1 MLISIYSINWCSM
14 LSNVAQIGNYV
25 IKNEEKDLNNPLS
38 ILVEN
43 PNVKGNYKD
52 ILKITFDYN
61 TLEYLGVYID
71 EFDKGKILK
80 LMYKAGASNGAD
92 FSPTSKITEPEKTLK
107 KKIIKAVSETRKY
120 KDYKESHLLK
130 KLEKSL
136 KDNED
141 KILKDIIDKKGKD
154 GTILTI
160 TFRDGENEYFVGD
173 IQEFRNYFIYKATM
187 DYYYIKTG
195 NINSKSSGVC
205 SICNEENEEVYG
217 LFRKFGFYTVD
228 KIGNVSGFNPNE
240 AWKTFPICLKCALAV
255 EEGKKYLDENLRG
268 RFYGTEFYMIP
279 KVLFDKDMERI
290 LNRYNDLVKNVG
302 INKDYSRNEKHLL
315 RFLKN
320 RDIYCYTTFMFF
332 NEGNDF
338 KVLQMI
344 EDVLP
349 SRFSILYNAM
359 EKTENMPVFK
369 SYKINADLKRL
380 NKDQREYLTSIF
392 KNSEDLEGLKFLF
405 GYIKE
410 FVDVDNDNEVFLK
423 LMNSVFSNEKIDYH
437 YLINQFISKIR
448 REFTNNKSIS
458 LSAYKSF
465 MVIYFL
471 INTNLLNTNLKPRG
485 EIITEKSTYDY
496 SEIDKFFEDYGEF
509 FNSEDK
515 KTVFLTG
522 VLVNKLLN
530 LQYQKRQSKPFLA
543 KLHGLKLDKSK
554 VENIFKE
561 ATQKLMEYG
570 QEDNIN
576 YYSRLKEETARRF
589 IESGGNWNLSNNEIS
604 YIFSL
609 GISMSSVFDNL
620 HKNNNEGEEN
630 EQY

>member
-1 MLISIYSINWCSM
+1 M
-14 LSNVAQIGNYV
+14 LSSVAQIGNYL
-25 IKNEEKDLNNPLS
+25 IKKEEKDLNNPLS

-43 PNVKGNYKD
+43 PNVKGNYKY
-52 ILKITFDYN
+52 ILKIAFDYN

-71 EFDKGKILK
+71 EFDKSNMLK

-107 KKIIKAVSETRKY
+107 KKIIKAISETKKY
-120 KDYKESHLLK
+120 EKCKNSEFLK

-141 KILKDIIDKKGKD
+141 RILKDIVNKMEKD

-160 TFRDGENEYFVGD
+160 TFKDGETEYFVGD
-173 IQEFRNYFIYKATM
+173 IEEFRSYFIYKATR

-195 NINSKSSGVC
+195 NIHSKSSGVC
-205 SICNEENEEVYG
+205 SICGEENEEVYG

-240 AWKTFPICLKCALAV
+240 SWKTFPICLKCALCI

-279 KVLFDKDMERI
+279 KVLFDEDIGRVLERYKD
-290 LNRYNDLVKNVG
+290 LTKNVR
-302 INKDYSRNEKHLL
+302 INKDYSRNEKLLL
-315 RFLKN
+315 RFLKSS
-320 RDIYCYTTFMFF
+320 DIYCYTTFMFF

-344 EDVLP
+344 EDILP
-349 SRFSILYNAM
+349 SRFSTLYDAV
-359 EKTENMPVFK
+359 KRTENIPLFK
-369 SYKINADLKRL
+369 NYKMNIDLKKL
-380 NKDQREYLTSIF
+380 NKKYREYLQSIF
-392 KNSEDLEGLKFLF
+392 KNKEDLEELKFLF
-405 GYIKE
+405 GYIRE
-410 FVDVDNDNEVFLK
+410 FVDNDNEVFLK
-423 LMNSVFSNEKIDYH
+423 LMNSIFSDEKIDYY
-437 YLINQFISKIR
+437 YLINKFISKIR
-448 REFTNNKSIS
+448 REFINSKSID
-458 LSAYKSF
+458 LSVYKSF
-465 MVIYFL
+465 MIIYFL
-471 INTNLLNTNLKPRG
+471 INLNLLNNMLVRG
-485 EIITEKSTYDY
+485 DIISKDKSYKTIYDY
-496 SEIDKFFEDYGEF
+496 SEVDEFFDDYGEF
-509 FNSEDK
+509 FNSDDK
-515 KTVFLTG
+515 KAVFLTG

-576 YYSRLKEETARRF
+576 YYSSLRENIASKFLK
-589 IESGGNWNLSNNEIS
+589 SGNEWNLSNNEIS

-609 GISMSSVFDNL
+609 GISMSNIFDNL
-620 HKNNNEGEEN
+620 KNKN
-630 EQY
+630 EQINEINE

>member
-1 MLISIYSINWCSM
+1 M
-14 LSNVAQIGNYV
+14 LSSVAQIGNYL
-25 IKNEEKDLNNPLS
+25 IKEEGKDLSNPLS

-52 ILKITFDYN
+52 ILKISFDYN
-61 TLEYLGVYID
+61 TLEYIGVYID
-71 EFDKGKILK
+71 EFDRSKMLK
-80 LMYKAGASNGAD
+80 LMYKAGAPNGAD

-107 KKIIKAVSETRKY
+107 NKIIKAVSETRKY
-120 KDYKESHLLK
+120 KDCKESVLLK

-136 KDNED
+136 KDNEN

-154 GTILTI
+154 GAILTI
-160 TFRDGENEYFVGD
+160 TFKDGENEYFVGD
-173 IQEFRNYFIYKATM
+173 IEEFRCYFIYKATM

-195 NINSKSSGVC
+195 SINSKGSGVC

-240 AWKTFPICLKCALAV
+240 SWKTFPICLKCALAV

-279 KVLFDKDMERI
+279 KVLFDEDIGRVLERYKDLTE
-290 LNRYNDLVKNVG
+290 NAG
-302 INKDYSRNEKHLL
+302 INRDYSRNEKLLL

-320 RDIYCYTTFMFF
+320 SDIYCYTTFMFF

-338 KVLQMI
+338 KILQMI
-344 EDVLP
+344 EDILP
-349 SRFSILYNAM
+349 SRFSTLYDAV
-359 EKTENMPVFK
+359 KRTENIPLFK
-369 SYKINADLKRL
+369 NYKMNIDLKKL
-380 NKDQREYLTSIF
+380 NKKYREYLKSIF
-392 KNSEDLEGLKFLF
+392 KNEEDLEELKFLF

-410 FVDVDNDNEVFLK
+410 FVDNDNEVFLK
-423 LMNSVFSNEKIDYH
+423 LMNSIFSDEKIDYY
-437 YLINQFISKIR
+437 YLINKFISKIR
-448 REFTNNKSIS
+448 REFINSKSID
-458 LSAYKSF
+458 LLVYKSF
-465 MVIYFL
+465 MIIYFL
-471 INTNLLNTNLKPRG
+471 INLNLLNNISVRG
-485 EIITEKSTYDY
+485 DIISKDKSYKTIYDY
-496 SEIDKFFEDYGEF
+496 SEVDEFFDDYGEF
-509 FNSEDK
+509 FNSDDK
-515 KTVFLTG
+515 KAVFLTG

-570 QEDNIN
+570 QEDNKN
-576 YYSRLKEETARRF
+576 YYSRLRENIASKF
-589 IESGGNWNLSNNEIS
+589 LKSGNEWNLSNNEIS

-609 GISMSSVFDNL
+609 GISMSNIFDNL
-620 HKNNNEGEEN
+620 KNKN
-630 EQY
+630 EQINEINE

>member
-1 MLISIYSINWCSM
+1 M
-14 LSNVAQIGNYV
+14 LSSVAQIGNYL
-25 IKNEEKDLNNPLS
+25 IKKEEKDLNNPLS

-43 PNVKGNYKD
+43 PNVKGNYKY
-52 ILKITFDYN
+52 ILKIAFDYN

-71 EFDKGKILK
+71 EFDKSNMLK

-107 KKIIKAVSETRKY
+107 KKIIKAISETKKY
-120 KDYKESHLLK
+120 EKCKNSEFLK

-141 KILKDIIDKKGKD
+141 RILKDIVNKMEKD

-160 TFRDGENEYFVGD
+160 TFKDGETEYFVGD
-173 IQEFRNYFIYKATM
+173 IEEFRSYFIYKATR

-195 NINSKSSGVC
+195 NIHSKSSGVC
-205 SICNEENEEVYG
+205 SICGEENEEVYG

-228 KIGNVSGFNPNE
+228 KVGNVSGFNPNE

-255 EEGKKYLDENLRG
+255 EDGKKYLDENLRG

-279 KVLFDKDMERI
+279 KVLFEKDVEKI
-290 LNRYNDLVKNVG
+290 LNRYNDLTKNAG
-302 INKDYSRNEKHLL
+302 INRDYSKHEKLLL

-320 RDIYCYTTFMFF
+320 NDIYCYTTFMFF

-349 SRFSILYNAM
+349 SRFSVLYDAV
-359 EKTENMPVFK
+359 EKTENM
-369 SYKINADLKRL
+369 
-380 NKDQREYLTSIF
+380 TIF
-392 KNSEDLEGLKFLF
+392 KNYRMNMDMKKLNKNQMEYFKSIFNNKEDLEGLRFLF

-410 FVDVDNDNEVFLK
+410 FVDNDNEVFLK
-423 LMNSVFSNEKIDYH
+423 LMNSIFSNEKIDYY
-437 YLINQFISKIR
+437 YLINKFVSKIQQ
-448 REFTNNKSIS
+448 EFVNKKSIS
-458 LSAYKSF
+458 LWAYKSF
-465 MVIYFL
+465 MIINFL
-471 INTNLLNTNLKPRG
+471 INLNLININSNTRG
-485 EIITEKSTYDY
+485 EIISEHSSKIIYDY
-496 SEIDKFFEDYGEF
+496 IEIDEFFEDNKEF
-509 FNSEDK
+509 FNSNDK
-515 KTVFLTG
+515 KAVFLTG

-570 QEDNIN
+570 QEDGIN
-576 YYSRLKEETARRF
+576 YYSRLRENIADKF
-589 IESGGNWNLSNNEIS
+589 IKSGNGWNLSNNEIS

-609 GISMSSVFDNL
+609 GIAMSGIFDNL
-620 HKNNNEGEEN
+620 QNKNKNEGEEN
-630 EQY
+630 E

>member
-1 MLISIYSINWCSM
+1 M
-14 LSNVAQIGNYV
+14 LSSVAQIGNYI
-25 IKNEEKDLNNPLS
+25 IKNEGKDLNNPLS

-61 TLEYLGVYID
+61 TMNYLGVNID
-71 EFDKGKILK
+71 EFDKSKILK
-80 LMYKAGASNGAD
+80 LMYKAGAPNGAD
-92 FSPTSKITEPEKTLK
+92 FSPTSKITESEKTLK
-107 KKIIKAVSETRKY
+107 KKIIKAVSETINHKNC
-120 KDYKESHLLK
+120 KESNLLK

-141 KILKDIIDKKGKD
+141 KILSDIIDKKGKD

-160 TFRDGENEYFVGD
+160 TFKDGENEYFVGD
-173 IQEFRNYFIYKATM
+173 IEEFRNYFIYKATM

-195 NINSKSSGVC
+195 KITSRSSGVC
-205 SICNEENEEVYG
+205 SICNKENEVYG
-217 LFRKFGFYTVD
+217 LFRKFGFYSVD

-255 EEGKKYLDENLRG
+255 EEGKKYLDENLRD

-279 KVLFDKDMERI
+279 KVLFEGDLERV
-290 LNRYNDLVKNVG
+290 LERYKELSSKENK
-302 INKDYSRNEKHLL
+302 INGKYSKEEKRL
-315 RFLKN
+315 FSVLKN
-320 RDIYCYTTFMFF
+320 NDIYCYTTLMFF

-349 SRFSILYNAM
+349 SRFSILYKAM
-359 EKTENMPVFK
+359 EKTENIPLFK
-369 SYKINADLKRL
+369 NYKVNVNLKKL
-380 NKDQREYLTSIF
+380 NKNQRDYFVSIF
-392 KNSEDLEGLKFLF
+392 KNSEDLEELKFLL

-410 FVDVDNDNEVFLK
+410 FVDNDNEIFLK
-423 LMNSVFSNEKIDYH
+423 LINSIFSNEKIDYH
-437 YLINQFISKIR
+437 YIINQFISKIR
-448 REFTNNKSIS
+448 REFKNSESIS
-458 LSAYKSF
+458 LSTYKSF
-465 MVIYFL
+465 MIIYFL
-471 INTNLLNTNLKPRG
+471 INTNLLNIDLKPRG
-485 EIITEKSTYDY
+485 DIILEKSSYDY
-496 SEIDKFFEDYGEF
+496 SEIDKFFEDYEEF

-515 KTVFLTG
+515 KAVFLTG

-530 LQYQKRQSKPFLA
+530 LQHNKRQSKPFLA

-570 QEDNIN
+570 QEYDIN
-576 YYSRLKEETARRF
+576 YYSLLKEEIARRF
-589 IESGGNWNLSNNEIS
+589 IESGGNWNISNNEIS

-609 GISMSSVFDNL
+609 GISMSSFFNNL
-620 HKNNNEGEEN
+620 NKNNKNSEGEEN
-630 EQY
+630 E